1 MGSHAGVANTIRVKS
16 INPNV
21 PKPLQKKLLRKKLIM
36 IMGVQ
41 RSGTTALFEAL
52 AGAPGVSPRHESP
65 SDEIYDDYFLRPEPE
80 IRSVLHALPGTVL
93 LKPVRESERRTPLEV
108 AVEYRDYDLR
118 LVWLYRDPVN
128 VYHSYVRLGW
138 SGDSPDQAS
147 WFAAHWA
154 KRNADALSAL
164 DSCQKQLLFVS
175 YDDLTN
181 DSNLTSALAK
191 ELSICSSMSLR
202 RDFSGG
208 RKVLP
213 ASMQKIIDLPTA
225 PVRKALAA
233 ARSIRPH
240 LLTPTKASIFERLQ
254 KWFGASFRQGHKQAK
269 ATSILQSAEYSDFLN
284 AADSGLLYR
293 RWHLEGVLRSF
304 PETGS
309 YIAIGYE
316 ACRLLHANSTPFA
329 TGKLYTWQTR
339 AQIAELDAFLAAHR
353 PRIRRQVED
362 EIVAALST
370 AKSNDV
376 SSCLAK
382 LSDRLTAIWLG
393 LPEKEIEICVRTLG
407 RMSPLRV
414 SESAQEWE
422 CIRPTIESSGLVSDL
437 LGAGLLQPAEVADFF
452 RETCLPLKALQVI
465 LENTLFSL
473 MDQSEIMERVR
484 THPKLVRSVINES
497 LRLNP
502 IFLSMK
508 RRLVRDVEVC
518 GVVFAQNSEVDLL
531 VGAANRD
538 PKIFSDAD
546 AFALDRNAPPPF
558 LLENESVPF
567 MRLDDEACPIFNH
580 LVFDA
585 AGIVIENLLV
595 LSRTLRFRKGCYAK
609 FQLSSGNCVQKL
621 FGVSFKLDGG
631 HV

>member
-1 MGSHAGVANTIRVKS
+1 MSLRQQNEQSAGPA
-16 INPNV
+16 
-21 PKPLQKKLLRKKLIM
+21 RKKLIM

-41 RSGTTALFEAL
+41 RSGTTALFESL
-52 AGAPGVSPRHESP
+52 AGATGVTPRQES
-65 SDEIYDDYFLRPEPE
+65 SGDEIYDDYFLRPEPE
-80 IRSVLHALPGTVL
+80 IRSALHALPGIVL
-93 LKPVRESERRTPLEV
+93 LKPVRESERRAPLEV
-108 AVEYRDYDLR
+108 AAEYSNYDLR
-118 LVWLYRDPVN
+118 IVWLYRDPVN
-128 VYHSYVRLGW
+128 VYHSFLRLGW
-138 SGDSPDQAS
+138 SGDSPDEAS
-147 WFAAHWA
+147 WFAEHWA
-154 KRNADALSAL
+154 KRNVEALSAL

-181 DSNLTSALAK
+181 YPDLTSALAK
-191 ELSICSSMSLR
+191 ALGIRSSSSLR

-240 LLTPTKASIFERLQ
+240 LLSPTKTSIFERLQ
-254 KWFGASFRQGHKQAK
+254 KWFGASFRQDHNRAE

-293 RWHLEGVLRSF
+293 RWHEEGVLRSF

-316 ACRLLHANSTPFA
+316 ACRLLHVNSTPFA
-329 TGKLYTWQTR
+329 TGKLYTWQTP
-339 AQIAELDAFLAAHR
+339 AQIAEMDAFLAAHR
-353 PRIRRQVED
+353 PRLRRQVEE
-362 EIVAALST
+362 EIVAALSM
-370 AKSNDV
+370 AKSLDF
-376 SSCLAK
+376 SSCLVR
-382 LSDRLTAIWLG
+382 LSDRLALVWLG
-393 LPEKEIEICVRTLG
+393 LPEKEIEVCVRALG
-407 RMSPLRV
+407 RMSLPGA

-422 CIRPTIESSGLVSDL
+422 SIRSTIESSGLVSDL

-465 LENTLFSL
+465 VENTLFSL
-473 MDQSEIMERVR
+473 MDQSEIMQRVR
-484 THPKLVRSVINES
+484 NHPKLVRSATNES

-502 IFLSMK
+502 LFLSMK
-508 RRLVRDVEVC
+508 RRLVRDVEVG
-518 GVVFAQNSEVDLL
+518 GVGFAQNSEVDLL

-567 MRLDDEACPIFNH
+567 MRLDDEARPGCNH

-595 LSRTLRFRKGCYAK
+595 LPRTLRVKKGRYAK
-609 FQLSSGNCVQKL
+609 FQHSSGNCVQVLMSARVMLVQK
-621 FGVSFKLDGG
+621 
-631 HV
+631 